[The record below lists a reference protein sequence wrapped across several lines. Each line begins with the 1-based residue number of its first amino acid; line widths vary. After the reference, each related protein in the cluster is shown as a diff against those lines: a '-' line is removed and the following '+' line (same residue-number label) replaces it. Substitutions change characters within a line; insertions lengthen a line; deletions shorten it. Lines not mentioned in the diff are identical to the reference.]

1 MRQKVRELK
10 VAPRKGRRL
19 SDSTHKCWVSTP
31 AEIMPS
37 RLPERQGREHKRRQ
51 SFQIYEQLHHV
62 AHTPKEQGKSLTNP
76 VSGHGLG
83 GVSLPSASQKRLR
96 REFPG
101 GPVVR
106 TWCFYCWG
114 QVQSP
119 VREVRY
125 WKLQC
130 GQKKKKGGGKEV
142 KMLAVLKPGENL
154 QR

>member
-1 MRQKVRELK
+1 
-10 VAPRKGRRL
+10 
-19 SDSTHKCWVSTP
+19 
-31 AEIMPS
+31 MPS
-37 RLPERQGREHKRRQ
+37 RLPERQGRERKRRR

-76 VSGHGLG
+76 ISGHGLG

-114 QVQSP
+114 QVQSQ

-125 WKLQC
+125 HKLQC
-130 GQKKKKGGGKEV
+130 GQKKKKRLRKRSENVGSSQARRKPPEV
-142 KMLAVLKPGENL
+142 D
-154 QR
+154 